1 MEKIHRIIKKDPVL
15 MISGLL
21 AVISAFFIPPDAAY
35 LSYIDF
41 RVLALLY
48 CLMCVMNGFQEIG
61 LFQKLAVFILS
72 RTKNTRQLTAVLVFL
87 CFFLS
92 MFITNDVSLI
102 TFVPFTVLILTIIG
116 QTKLMIYVIV
126 LQTIAAN
133 LGSMAT
139 PIGNP
144 QNLYLYSHYQLSL
157 PSFFQTTFPLALASF
172 LLLALFLFREPS
184 KALSALSRPCTGA
197 GGPCPKSQLALYCT
211 LFAVCLAAVARLIP
225 VALALRGGGR
235 FTGHGRLMERPQEP
249 YFAIFR
255 EKGISYEQGNG
266 TLTVE
271 GRLTPG
277 TYTLPGDVSSQF
289 ITGLLYA
296 LPLLE
301 GDSELVLTT
310 ALESRG
316 YVDMTLDALAQF
328 GVSAEY
334 DGNRRFRV
342 PGNQAYRHRDLAI
355 EGDWSNAAF
364 WFAAAFLGHR
374 VDVEGL
380 NPRSVQGD
388 RVIGEQLARLT
399 QPGPAELDVSQ
410 CPDLVPPLAAMA
422 ALRAGETTAIVNA
435 ARLRIKESDRLASVT
450 QVLNALGA
458 GVEEHADHLVLRGR
472 ERLAGGV
479 TVSGHNDHRIAMMA
493 AIAATRCQ
501 GPVTIT
507 GAECVNKSYP
517 RFWADYEALGG
528 QIART

>member
-1 MEKIHRIIKKDPVL
+1 
-15 MISGLL
+15 
-21 AVISAFFIPPDAAY
+21 
-35 LSYIDF
+35 
-41 RVLALLY
+41 
-48 CLMCVMNGFQEIG
+48 MCI
-61 LFQKLAVFILS
+61 
-72 RTKNTRQLTAVLVFL
+72 RDR
-87 CFFLS
+87 
-92 MFITNDVSLI
+92 
-102 TFVPFTVLILTIIG
+102 
-116 QTKLMIYVIV
+116 
-126 LQTIAAN
+126 
-133 LGSMAT
+133 
-139 PIGNP
+139 
-144 QNLYLYSHYQLSL
+144 
-157 PSFFQTTFPLALASF
+157 
-172 LLLALFLFREPS
+172 
-184 KALSALSRPCTGA
+184 
-197 GGPCPKSQLALYCT
+197 
-211 LFAVCLAAVARLIP
+211 
-225 VALALRGGGR
+225 
-235 FTGHGRLMERPQEP
+235 
-249 YFAIFR
+249 
-255 EKGISYEQGNG
+255 
-266 TLTVE
+266 
-271 GRLTPG
+271 
-277 TYTLPGDVSSQF
+277 
-289 ITGLLYA
+289 
-296 LPLLE
+296 
-301 GDSELVLTT
+301 
-310 ALESRG
+310 
-316 YVDMTLDALAQF
+316 AQF

-334 DGNRRFRV
+334 DGDRRFRV